1 MIIRGTMTGRI
12 RVKTDRLVGRVICA
26 VLIALAT
33 PIAQAQT
40 VKIGLIS
47 TYSGVN
53 AQYGENIERGLK
65 LYMKHNAD
73 KLPPGVKVELVVRD
87 DGGPNPDQAK
97 RLAQELIARDKV
109 DLLAGFVWTPN
120 AMAVAPLSAEAK
132 VPMVILN
139 AAASV
144 ITTRSP
150 YAVRFSFTE
159 WQMSYPLGQWAAK
172 RYKRAYQIVSDFAPG
187 FDAEEAFAKGFTE
200 GGGQV
205 TGKVRVPLASQD
217 FAPFMQRAMDSR
229 PDIVFGFV
237 PAGKLSVQLMK
248 SFSDLGLDKAGIK
261 LVGSGN
267 LTTDEE
273 LQGMGDVTL
282 GKITTYHYS
291 VAADRPANKAF
302 QAMFAKEYGDTVVG
316 NFVTVTA
323 WDAMDAIYAA
333 IRAQGG
339 KVEPDRTME
348 LLRNYRNPNSPRGP
362 ISIDPET
369 RDIVQNVYIR
379 EVRRI
384 GNQLANVEL
393 ETIANVKDP
402 WKEMNRGK

>member
-1 MIIRGTMTGRI
+1 MSRCLGRI
-12 RVKTDRLVGRVICA
+12 LVASLALVAAAA
-26 VLIALAT
+26 VN
-33 PIAQAQT
+33 AQT

-47 TYSGVN
+47 TYSGPN

-73 KLPPGVKVELVVRD
+73 KLPAGVKVELVVRD
-87 DGGPNPDQAK
+87 DGGPNPDAAK
-97 RLAQELIARDKV
+97 RLAQELIIRDKV
-109 DLLAGFVWTPN
+109 HFLAGFVWTPN
-120 AMAVAPLSAEAK
+120 AMAVAPLITEAK
-132 VPMVILN
+132 VPTVILN
-139 AAASV
+139 AASSQ

-150 YAVRFSFTE
+150 YFARFSFTE
-159 WQMSYPLGQWAAK
+159 WQVSYPLGQWAAK
-172 RYKRAYQIVSDFAPG
+172 RYKRAYQVVSDYAPG
-187 FDAEEAFAKGFTE
+187 YDAEEAFAKGFSE

-205 TGKVRVPLASQD
+205 IGKVRVQLASQD
-217 FAPFMQRAMDSR
+217 FVPFMQRAMDAK

-248 SFSDLGLDKAGIK
+248 AFSDLGMDKAGIK
-261 LVGSGN
+261 LIGSGN

-273 LQGMGDVTL
+273 LQGMGDVAL
-282 GKITTYHYS
+282 GKVTTYHYS

-302 QAMFAKEYGDTVVG
+302 QALFVREYGTKVVG

-339 KVEPDRTME
+339 KVDPDRSME

-369 RDIVQNVYIR
+369 RDIVQNIYVR
-379 EVRRI
+379 EVRRV

-393 ETIANVKDP
+393 DVVPNVKDP
-402 WKEMNRGK
+402 WKEFNRKK

>member
-1 MIIRGTMTGRI
+1 MSRCLGRI
-12 RVKTDRLVGRVICA
+12 LVASLALVAAAA
-26 VLIALAT
+26 VN
-33 PIAQAQT
+33 AQT

-47 TYSGVN
+47 TYSGPN

-73 KLPPGVKVELVVRD
+73 KLPAGVKVELVVRD
-87 DGGPNPDQAK
+87 DGGPNPDAAK
-97 RLAQELIARDKV
+97 RLAQELIIRDKV
-109 DLLAGFVWTPN
+109 HFLAGFVWTPN
-120 AMAVAPLSAEAK
+120 AMAVAPLITEAK
-132 VPMVILN
+132 VPTVILN
-139 AAASV
+139 AASSQ

-150 YAVRFSFTE
+150 YFARFSFTE
-159 WQMSYPLGQWAAK
+159 WQVSYPLGQWAAK
-172 RYKRAYQIVSDFAPG
+172 RYKRAYQVVSDYAPG
-187 FDAEEAFAKGFTE
+187 YDAEEAFAKGFTE

-205 TGKVRVPLASQD
+205 IGKVRVQLASQD
-217 FAPFMQRAMDSR
+217 FVPFMQRAMDAK

-248 SFSDLGLDKAGIK
+248 AFSDLGMDKAGIK
-261 LVGSGN
+261 LIGSGN

-273 LQGMGDVTL
+273 LQGMGDVAL
-282 GKITTYHYS
+282 GKVTTYHYS

-302 QAMFAKEYGDTVVG
+302 QALFVREYGTKVVG

-339 KVEPDRTME
+339 KVDPDRSME

-369 RDIVQNVYIR
+369 RDIVQNIYVR
-379 EVRRI
+379 EVRRV

-393 ETIANVKDP
+393 DVVPNVKDP
-402 WKEMNRGK
+402 WKEFNRKK

>member
-1 MIIRGTMTGRI
+1 MKVKRLIGR
-12 RVKTDRLVGRVICA
+12 A
-26 VLIALAT
+26 ALASLMTLAAT
-33 PIAQAQT
+33 PVMLANAQT

-47 TYSGVN
+47 TYSGPN

-73 KLPPGVKVELVVRD
+73 KLPAGVKVELVVRD
-87 DGGPNPDQAK
+87 DGGPNPDAAK
-97 RLAQELIARDKV
+97 RLAQELIVRDKV
-109 DLLAGFVWTPN
+109 NFLAGFVWTPN
-120 AMAVAPLSAEAK
+120 AMAVAPLITEAK
-132 VPMVILN
+132 VPTVILN
-139 AAASV
+139 AASSQ

-150 YAVRFSFTE
+150 YFVRFSFTE
-159 WQMSYPLGQWAAK
+159 WQVSYPLGQWAAK
-172 RYKRAYQIVSDFAPG
+172 RYKRAYQIVSDYAPG
-187 FDAEEAFAKGFTE
+187 YDAEEAFAKGFSE

-205 TGKVRVPLASQD
+205 IGKVRVPLASLD
-217 FAPFMQRAMDSR
+217 FTPFMQRAKDVK

-248 SFSDLGLDKAGIK
+248 AFTDLGMDKTGIK
-261 LVGSGN
+261 LIGSGN

-273 LQGMGDVTL
+273 LQGMGDVAL
-282 GKITTYHYS
+282 GKMTTYHYS
-291 VAADRPANKAF
+291 VAADRPANRTF
-302 QAMFAKEYGDTVVG
+302 QSLFAKEYGDKVVG

-339 KVEPDRTME
+339 RVDPERTMN
-348 LLRNYRNPNSPRGP
+348 LLRNYKNPNSPRGP

-369 RDIVQNVYIR
+369 RDIVQNIYIR
-379 EVRRI
+379 EVRRA

-393 ETIANVKDP
+393 DVIPNVKDP
-402 WKEMNRGK
+402 WKEQNRKK

>member
-1 MIIRGTMTGRI
+1 MNRI
-12 RVKTDRLVGRVICA
+12 VV
-26 VLIALAT
+26 IALSALLT
-33 PIAQAQT
+33 AWMAAGAMAQT

-53 AQYGENIERGLK
+53 AQYGENIERGLR

-73 KLPPGVKVELVVRD
+73 KLPPGVRIELVVRD
-87 DGGPNPDQAK
+87 DGGPNPDAAK

-120 AMAVAPLSAEAK
+120 AMAVAPLTAEAK

-139 AAASV
+139 AASSV

-150 YAVRFSFTE
+150 YVVRFSFTE
-159 WQMSYPLGQWAAK
+159 WQMSFPLGQWASK

-205 TGKVRVPLASQD
+205 IGKVRVSLASQD
-217 FAPFMQRAMDSR
+217 FAPFMQRAMDAR

-248 SFSDLGLDKAGIK
+248 SFSDVGLDKAGIK

-282 GKITTYHYS
+282 GKVTTYHYS

-302 QAMFAKEYGDTVVG
+302 QAMFVKEYGDKVVG

-339 KVEPDRTME
+339 KVDPDRTME
-348 LLRNYRNPNSPRGP
+348 LLRNYKNPNSPRGP

-379 EVRRI
+379 EVRRV

-393 ETIANVKDP
+393 ETIPNVKDP
-402 WKEMNRGK
+402 WKEFNRGK

>member
-1 MIIRGTMTGRI
+1 MSRCLGRI
-12 RVKTDRLVGRVICA
+12 LVASLALVAAAA
-26 VLIALAT
+26 VN
-33 PIAQAQT
+33 AQT

-47 TYSGVN
+47 TYSGPN

-73 KLPPGVKVELVVRD
+73 KLPAGVKVELVVRD
-87 DGGPNPDQAK
+87 DGGPNPDAAK
-97 RLAQELIARDKV
+97 RLAQELIIRDKV
-109 DLLAGFVWTPN
+109 HFLAGFVWTPN
-120 AMAVAPLSAEAK
+120 AMAVAPLITEAK
-132 VPMVILN
+132 VPTVILN
-139 AAASV
+139 AASSQ

-150 YAVRFSFTE
+150 YFARFSFTE
-159 WQMSYPLGQWAAK
+159 WQVSYPLGQWAAK
-172 RYKRAYQIVSDFAPG
+172 RYKRAYQVVSDYAPG
-187 FDAEEAFAKGFTE
+187 YDAEEAFAKGFTE

-205 TGKVRVPLASQD
+205 IGKVRVQLASQD
-217 FAPFMQRAMDSR
+217 FVPFMQRAMDAK

-248 SFSDLGLDKAGIK
+248 AFSDLGMDKAGIQ
-261 LVGSGN
+261 LIGSGN

-273 LQGMGDVTL
+273 LQGMGDVAL
-282 GKITTYHYS
+282 GKVTTYHYS

-302 QAMFAKEYGDTVVG
+302 QALFVREYGTKVVG

-339 KVEPDRTME
+339 KVDPDRSME

-369 RDIVQNVYIR
+369 RDIVQNIYVR
-379 EVRRI
+379 EVRRV

-393 ETIANVKDP
+393 DVVPNVKDP
-402 WKEMNRGK
+402 WKEFNRKK

>member
-1 MIIRGTMTGRI
+1 MKI
-12 RVKTDRLVGRVICA
+12 DRLAGKALCA
-26 VLIALAT
+26 TLAALMMTFAH
-33 PIAQAQT
+33 AQT

-47 TYSGVN
+47 TYSGPN
-53 AQYGENIERGLK
+53 AQYGENIERGLR

-73 KLPPGVKVELVVRD
+73 KLPAGVKVELVVRD

-97 RLAQELIARDKV
+97 RLAQELIVRDKV
-109 DLLAGFVWTPN
+109 NFLAGFVWTPN
-120 AMAVAPLSAEAK
+120 AMAVAPLVTEAK
-132 VPMVILN
+132 VPAVILN
-139 AAASV
+139 AASSQ

-150 YAVRFSFTE
+150 YFVRFSFTE
-159 WQMSYPLGQWAAK
+159 WQVSYPLGQWAAK
-172 RYKRAYQIVSDFAPG
+172 RYKRAYEIVSDYAPG
-187 FDAEEAFAKGFTE
+187 FDAEEAFAKGFAE

-205 TGKVRVPLASQD
+205 IGKVRVPLGSPD
-217 FAPFMQRAMDSR
+217 FMPFMQRAMDVK
-229 PDIVFGFV
+229 PDVVFGFV

-248 SFSDLGLDKAGIK
+248 AFSDLGMDKAGIK

-273 LQGMGDVTL
+273 LQGMGDVAL
-282 GKITTYHYS
+282 AKMTTYHYS

-302 QAMFAKEYGDTVVG
+302 QALFVKEYGDKVVG

-339 KVEPDRTME
+339 KLDPDRSME

-369 RDIVQNVYIR
+369 RDIVQNIYIR
-379 EVRRI
+379 EVRRA
-384 GNQLANVEL
+384 GGQLANVEL

>member
-1 MIIRGTMTGRI
+1 MSRCLGRI
-12 RVKTDRLVGRVICA
+12 LVASLALVAAAA
-26 VLIALAT
+26 VN
-33 PIAQAQT
+33 AQT

-47 TYSGVN
+47 TYSGPN

-73 KLPPGVKVELVVRD
+73 KLPAGVKVELVVRD
-87 DGGPNPDQAK
+87 DGGPNPDAAK
-97 RLAQELIARDKV
+97 RLAQELIIRDKV
-109 DLLAGFVWTPN
+109 HFLAGFVWTPN
-120 AMAVAPLSAEAK
+120 AMAVAPLITEAK
-132 VPMVILN
+132 VPTVILN
-139 AAASV
+139 AASSQ

-150 YAVRFSFTE
+150 YFARFSFTE
-159 WQMSYPLGQWAAK
+159 WQVSYPLGQWAAK
-172 RYKRAYQIVSDFAPG
+172 RYKRAYQVVSDYAPG
-187 FDAEEAFAKGFTE
+187 YDAEEAFAKGFTE

-205 TGKVRVPLASQD
+205 IGKVRVQLASQD
-217 FAPFMQRAMDSR
+217 FVPFMQRAMDAK

-248 SFSDLGLDKAGIK
+248 AFSDLGMDKAGIK
-261 LVGSGN
+261 LIGSGN

-273 LQGMGDVTL
+273 LQGMGDVAL
-282 GKITTYHYS
+282 GKVTTYHYS
-291 VAADRPANKAF
+291 VAGDRPANKSF
-302 QAMFAKEYGDTVVG
+302 QALFVKEYGTKVVG

-339 KVEPDRTME
+339 KVDPDRSME

-369 RDIVQNVYIR
+369 RDIVQNIYVR
-379 EVRRI
+379 EVRRV

-393 ETIANVKDP
+393 DVVPNVKDP
-402 WKEMNRGK
+402 WKEFNRKK

>member
-1 MIIRGTMTGRI
+1 MKI
-12 RVKTDRLVGRVICA
+12 DRLAGRALCA
-26 VLIALAT
+26 TLAALMMTFAH
-33 PIAQAQT
+33 AQT

-47 TYSGVN
+47 TYSGPN
-53 AQYGENIERGLK
+53 AQYGENIERGLR

-73 KLPPGVKVELVVRD
+73 KLPAGVKVELVVRD

-97 RLAQELIARDKV
+97 RLAQELIVRDKV
-109 DLLAGFVWTPN
+109 NFLAGFVWTPN
-120 AMAVAPLSAEAK
+120 AMAVAPLVTEAK
-132 VPMVILN
+132 VPAVILN
-139 AAASV
+139 AASSQ

-150 YAVRFSFTE
+150 YFVRFSFTE
-159 WQMSYPLGQWAAK
+159 WQVSYPLGQWAAK
-172 RYKRAYQIVSDFAPG
+172 RYKRAYEIVSDYAPG
-187 FDAEEAFAKGFTE
+187 FDAEEAFAKGFAE

-205 TGKVRVPLASQD
+205 IGKVRVPLGSPD
-217 FAPFMQRAMDSR
+217 FMPFMQRAMDVK
-229 PDIVFGFV
+229 PDVVFGFV

-248 SFSDLGLDKAGIK
+248 AFSDLGMDKAGIK

-273 LQGMGDVTL
+273 LQGMGDVALAKT
-282 GKITTYHYS
+282 TTYHYS

-302 QAMFAKEYGDTVVG
+302 QALFVKEYGDKVVG

-339 KVEPDRTME
+339 KLDPDRSME

-369 RDIVQNVYIR
+369 RDIVQNIYIR
-379 EVRRI
+379 EVRRA
-384 GNQLANVEL
+384 GGQLANVEL

>member
-1 MIIRGTMTGRI
+1 MNI
-12 RVKTDRLVGRVICA
+12 DRFLTRA
-26 VLIALAT
+26 VLASSAVF
-33 PIAQAQT
+33 AVAAANAQT
-40 VKIGLIS
+40 VKIGLLS

-73 KLPPGVKVELVVRD
+73 RLPPGVKVELVARD

-120 AMAVAPLSAEAK
+120 AMAVAPLSAEAR

-139 AAASV
+139 AASSV

-150 YAVRFSFTE
+150 YVVRFSFTE
-159 WQMSYPLGQWAAK
+159 WQVSYPLGQWAAK
-172 RYKRAYQIVSDFAPG
+172 RYKRAYQIVSDYAPG
-187 FDAEEAFAKGFTE
+187 FDAEEAFARGFTE
-200 GGGQV
+200 SGGQV
-205 TGKVRVPLASQD
+205 IGKVRVPLASQD

-248 SFSDLGLDKAGIK
+248 SFTDLGLEKAGIK

-282 GKITTYHYS
+282 GKVTTYHYS
-291 VAADRPANKAF
+291 VAAERPANKAF
-302 QAMFAKEYGDTVVG
+302 QAMFTREYGEKAVG

-339 KVEPDRTME
+339 KMNPDRTIE
-348 LLRNYRNPNSPRGP
+348 LLRNYRNPDSPRGP

-379 EVRRI
+379 EVRRV
-384 GNQLANVEL
+384 GGQLANVEL
-393 ETIANVKDP
+393 ETVPNVKDP
-402 WKEMNRGK
+402 WKELNRRK

>member
-1 MIIRGTMTGRI
+1 MNIDRFLGQIVLASFTAFAMTPAI
-12 RVKTDRLVGRVICA
+12 PAD
-26 VLIALAT
+26 
-33 PIAQAQT
+33 AQT

-47 TYSGVN
+47 TYSGPN
-53 AQYGENIERGLK
+53 AQYGENIERGLR

-73 KLPPGVKVELVVRD
+73 KLPAGVKVELVVRD
-87 DGGPNPDQAK
+87 DGGPNPDAAK

-109 DLLAGFVWTPN
+109 NVLAGFVWTPN
-120 AMAVAPLSAEAK
+120 AMAVAPLITEAK
-132 VPMVILN
+132 VPTVILN
-139 AAASV
+139 AASSQ

-150 YAVRFSFTE
+150 YFVRFSFTE
-159 WQMSYPLGQWAAK
+159 WQMAYPLGQWASK
-172 RYKRAYQIVSDFAPG
+172 RYKRAYQMVSDYAPG
-187 FDAEEAFAKGFTE
+187 FDAEEGFAKGFSE

-205 TGKVRVPLASQD
+205 IGKVRVPLASQD
-217 FAPFMQRAMDSR
+217 FAPFMQRAMDAR
-229 PDIVFGFV
+229 PEVVFGFV
-237 PAGKLSVQLMK
+237 PAGKLSAQLMK
-248 SFSDLGLDKAGIK
+248 SFSDLGMDKAGIK
-261 LVGSGN
+261 LIGSGN

-273 LQGMGDVTL
+273 LQGMGDVAL
-282 GKITTYHYS
+282 GKVTTYHYS

-302 QAMFAKEYGDTVVG
+302 QAMFVKEYGDKVVG

-339 KVEPDRTME
+339 KVDPDRTME

-379 EVRRI
+379 EVRRA

-393 ETIANVKDP
+393 EAITNVKDP
-402 WKEMNRGK
+402 WKEFNRGK

>member
-1 MIIRGTMTGRI
+1 MN
-12 RVKTDRLVGRVICA
+12 VKRFLGPT
-26 VLIALAT
+26 ALASLMAVAAT
-33 PIAQAQT
+33 TVPPAQAQT

-47 TYSGVN
+47 TYSGPN

-87 DGGPNPDQAK
+87 DGGPNPDAAK

-109 DLLAGFVWTPN
+109 NLLAGFVWTPN
-120 AMAVAPLSAEAK
+120 AMAVAPLITDAK
-132 VPMVILN
+132 VPTVILN
-139 AAASV
+139 AASSR

-150 YAVRFSFTE
+150 YFVRFSFTE
-159 WQMSYPLGQWAAK
+159 WQVSYPLGQWAAK
-172 RYKRAYQIVSDFAPG
+172 RYKRAYQIVSDYAPG

-205 TGKVRVPLASQD
+205 IGKVRVPLSSQD
-217 FAPFMQRAMDSR
+217 FSPFMQRAMDVK

-237 PAGKLSVQLMK
+237 PAGRLSVQLMK
-248 SFSDLGLDKAGIK
+248 AFSDLGMDKAGIK
-261 LVGSGN
+261 LIGSGN

-273 LQGMGDVTL
+273 LQGMGDVAL
-282 GKITTYHYS
+282 GKVTTYHYS
-291 VAADRPANKAF
+291 VAADRAANKTF
-302 QAMFAKEYGDTVVG
+302 QSLFVKEYGDKVVG
-316 NFVTVTA
+316 NFVTVAA

-333 IRAQGG
+333 IRAQSGN
-339 KVEPDRTME
+339 VDPDRTMQ
-348 LLRNYRNPNSPRGP
+348 LLRNYRNANTSRGP

-369 RDIVQNVYIR
+369 RDIVQNIYIR
-379 EVRRI
+379 EVRRA

-393 ETIANVKDP
+393 EVIPNVKDP
-402 WKEMNRGK
+402 WKEQNRKK

>member
-1 MIIRGTMTGRI
+1 MNRI
-12 RVKTDRLVGRVICA
+12 LG
-26 VLIALAT
+26 IALSASLSIW
-33 PIAQAQT
+33 IAAGAMAQT

-47 TYSGVN
+47 TYSGPN
-53 AQYGENIERGLK
+53 AQYGENIERGLR

-73 KLPPGVKVELVVRD
+73 KLPPGVKIELIVRD

-120 AMAVAPLSAEAK
+120 AMAVAPLTAEAK

-139 AAASV
+139 AASSV

-150 YAVRFSFTE
+150 YVVRFSFTE

-187 FDAEEAFAKGFTE
+187 HDAEEAFARGFAE

-205 TGKVRVPLASQD
+205 IGKVRVSLASQD
-217 FAPFMQRAMDSR
+217 FAPFMQRAMDAR

-282 GKITTYHYS
+282 GKVTTYHYS

-302 QAMFAKEYGDTVVG
+302 QALFVKEYGDKVVG

-339 KVEPDRTME
+339 KVDPDRTME
-348 LLRNYRNPNSPRGP
+348 LLRNYKNPNSPRGP
-362 ISIDPET
+362 ISIDPAT
-369 RDIVQNVYIR
+369 RDIVQNIYIR
-379 EVRRI
+379 EVRRV

-393 ETIANVKDP
+393 ETIPNVKDP
-402 WKEMNRGK
+402 WKEFNRGK

>member
-1 MIIRGTMTGRI
+1 MNRI
-12 RVKTDRLVGRVICA
+12 VV
-26 VLIALAT
+26 IALSALLT
-33 PIAQAQT
+33 AWMAAGAMAQT

-53 AQYGENIERGLK
+53 AQYGENIERGLR

-73 KLPPGVKVELVVRD
+73 KLPPGVRIELVVRD
-87 DGGPNPDQAK
+87 DGGPNPDAAK

-120 AMAVAPLSAEAK
+120 AMAVAPLTAEAK

-139 AAASV
+139 AASSV

-150 YAVRFSFTE
+150 YVVRFSFTE
-159 WQMSYPLGQWAAK
+159 WQMSFPLGQWASK

-205 TGKVRVPLASQD
+205 IGKVRVSLASQD
-217 FAPFMQRAMDSR
+217 FAPFMQRAMDAR

-248 SFSDLGLDKAGIK
+248 SFSDVGLDKAGIK

-282 GKITTYHYS
+282 GKVTTYHYS

-302 QAMFAKEYGDTVVG
+302 QAMFVKEYGDKVVG

-339 KVEPDRTME
+339 KVDPDRTKE
-348 LLRNYRNPNSPRGP
+348 LLRNYKNPNSPRGP

-379 EVRRI
+379 EVRRV

-393 ETIANVKDP
+393 ETIPNVNDP
-402 WKEMNRGK
+402 WKEFTRGK

>member
-1 MIIRGTMTGRI
+1 MNRI
-12 RVKTDRLVGRVICA
+12 A
-26 VLIALAT
+26 MIALSAILT
-33 PIAQAQT
+33 AWMAAGAMAQT

-47 TYSGVN
+47 TYSGPN
-53 AQYGENIERGLK
+53 AQYGENIERGLR
-65 LYMKHNAD
+65 LYMKHHAD
-73 KLPPGVKVELVVRD
+73 KLPPGVRVELVVRD

-120 AMAVAPLSAEAK
+120 AMAVAPLTAEAK

-139 AAASV
+139 AASSV

-150 YAVRFSFTE
+150 YVVRLSFTE
-159 WQMSYPLGQWAAK
+159 WQMAFPLGQWASK

-187 FDAEEAFAKGFTE
+187 FDAEEAFARGFTE

-205 TGKVRVPLASQD
+205 IGKVRVSLASQD
-217 FAPFMQRAMDSR
+217 FAPFMQRAMDAR

-261 LVGSGN
+261 LIGSGN

-282 GKITTYHYS
+282 GKVTTYHYS

-302 QAMFAKEYGDTVVG
+302 QAMFVKEYGDKVVG
-316 NFVTVTA
+316 NFVTVAA
-323 WDAMDAIYAA
+323 WDAMDAIYTA

-339 KVEPDRTME
+339 KIDPDRTME
-348 LLRNYRNPNSPRGP
+348 LLRNYKNPNSPRGP

-369 RDIVQNVYIR
+369 RDIVQNIYIR
-379 EVRRI
+379 EVRRV

-393 ETIANVKDP
+393 ETIPNVKDP
-402 WKEMNRGK
+402 WKEFNRGK

>member
-1 MIIRGTMTGRI
+1 MKI
-12 RVKTDRLVGRVICA
+12 DRLAGRMVFA
-26 VLIALAT
+26 SLAALAMT
-33 PIAQAQT
+33 QAAPANAQT

-47 TYSGVN
+47 TYSGPN

-73 KLPPGVKVELVVRD
+73 KLPAGVKVELVVRD
-87 DGGPNPDQAK
+87 DGGPNPDAAK

-109 DLLAGFVWTPN
+109 NLLAGFVWTPN
-120 AMAVAPLSAEAK
+120 AMAVAPLITEAK
-132 VPMVILN
+132 VPTVILN
-139 AAASV
+139 AASSV

-150 YAVRFSFTE
+150 YFVRFSFTE
-159 WQMSYPLGQWAAK
+159 WQMAYPLGQWASK
-172 RYKRAYQIVSDFAPG
+172 RYKRAYQMVSDYAPG
-187 FDAEEAFAKGFTE
+187 FDAEEGFAKGFSE

-205 TGKVRVPLASQD
+205 IRKVRVPLASQD
-217 FAPFMQRAMDSR
+217 FAPFMQRAMDAK
-229 PDIVFGFV
+229 PDVVFGFV
-237 PAGKLSVQLMK
+237 PAGKLSAQLMK
-248 SFSDLGLDKAGIK
+248 SFSDLGMEKAGIK
-261 LVGSGN
+261 LIGSGN

-282 GKITTYHYS
+282 GKVTTYHYS

-302 QAMFAKEYGDTVVG
+302 QAMFVKEYGDKVVG
-316 NFVTVTA
+316 NFVTVAA

-339 KVEPDRTME
+339 KVDPDRSME

-379 EVRRI
+379 EVRRA
-384 GNQLANVEL
+384 GGQLANVEL
-393 ETIANVKDP
+393 ETIPNVKDP
-402 WKEMNRGK
+402 WKALNRGK